1 MKKKI
6 KIFLSKEKLE
16 PSDLFEFE
24 TSYNIILPANYK
36 NFIMKYN
43 GGVIENVLPLE
54 TLNSIKYGK
63 FTIEKFIH
71 IHQELEQNLPLGYLP
86 FANDCADNPITICL
100 IPGVD
105 YGKILL
111 FYFDTDEGPEVL
123 ANSLE
128 ELFGVT
134 NIDNF

>member
-1 MKKKI
+1 MNKKVQ
-6 KIFLSKEKLE
+6 IFLSKEKLSS
-16 PSDLFEFE
+16 SDLIEFE
-24 TSYNIILPANYK
+24 TNYNIALPDNYK
-36 NFIMKYN
+36 KFILKYN
-43 GGVIENVLPLE
+43 GGVIENVARLD

-71 IHQELEQNLPLGYLP
+71 VHQELESNLPLGYLP